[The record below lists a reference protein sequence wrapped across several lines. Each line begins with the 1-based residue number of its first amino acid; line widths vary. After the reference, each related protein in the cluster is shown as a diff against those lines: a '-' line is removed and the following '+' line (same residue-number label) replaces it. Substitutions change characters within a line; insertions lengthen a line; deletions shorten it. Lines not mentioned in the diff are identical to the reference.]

1 MTTEA
6 SAFWYRKSGGQE
18 RTGESV
24 WENGQ
29 SLASEPEIGEARGE
43 DATDPRELAGKPQRA
58 GDASRRA
65 ERVAGPRLRRR
76 ARGVHAALW
85 TVPETTVNG
94 GAARWG
100 GGESVCSLTSL
111 LYCLSL
117 SPPRASILIT

>member
-58 GDASRRA
+58 GDASCRA

-76 ARGVHAALW
+76 ARERGALDSSRNHG
-85 TVPETTVNG
+85 ERRG
-94 GAARWG
+94 GQVGRG
-100 GGESVCSLTSL
+100 RECL
-111 LYCLSL
+111 L
-117 SPPRASILIT
+117 IN

>member
-43 DATDPRELAGKPQRA
+43 DATDPRELAGV
-58 GDASRRA
+58 ASRSA

-76 ARGVHAALW
+76 ARARGALDSSRNHG
-85 TVPETTVNG
+85 ERRG
-94 GAARWG
+94 GQVGRG
-100 GGESVCSLTSL
+100 RECL
-111 LYCLSL
+111 L
-117 SPPRASILIT
+117 IN

>member
-58 GDASRRA
+58 GDASRSA

-76 ARGVHAALW
+76 ARARGALDSSRNHG
-85 TVPETTVNG
+85 ELRG
-94 GAARWG
+94 GQVGRG
-100 GGESVCSLTSL
+100 RECL
-111 LYCLSL
+111 L
-117 SPPRASILIT
+117 IN

>member
-29 SLASEPEIGEARGE
+29 SLASEPEIGVARGE
-43 DATDPRELAGKPQRA
+43 DATDPRELAGEPQRA
-58 GDASRRA
+58 GDASRSA

-76 ARGVHAALW
+76 ARGALDGSRNHGERRGR
-85 TVPETTVNG
+85 P
-94 GAARWG
+94 
-100 GGESVCSLTSL
+100 GGEGERVS
-111 LYCLSL
+111 
-117 SPPRASILIT
+117 AH